1 MNNIAYYNGKTGPI
15 DEMTIPMND
24 RVVYFG
30 DGVYEVA
37 YVKNHKPFAL
47 YDHLDRFYN
56 SCRMMSIDFYM
67 TREELTELVQS
78 LIDQIDTDEEC
89 ILYWQC
95 SRGTAPRKHY
105 FPNPPVKP
113 NLLAYVKP
121 LAIPPMKNR
130 IKLLTVEDL
139 RFFYCNIKTLNLI
152 PNVFAS
158 QKAEE
163 AGCNEAI
170 FHRGDMVTECSH
182 GNISIIKNGALKTAP
197 LNNLILPGTVRK
209 HLLEFCNANGIPV
222 DETAF
227 TIAEMMDADE
237 VIVTSTTTMMRA
249 ACEIDGQPVGGKL
262 PELVEKIQNGYIE
275 RINGELQK

>member
-1 MNNIAYYNGKTGPI
+1 MNNIAYYNGKTSPI
-15 DEMTIPMND
+15 DEMMIPMND

-67 TREELTELVQS
+67 NREELTDLVQS
-78 LIDQIDTDEEC
+78 LIDQIDTDAEC

-130 IKLLTVEDL
+130 IKLITVEDQ
-139 RFFYCNIKTLNLI
+139 RFFFCNIKTLNLI

-163 AGCNEAI
+163 AGCDEAI

-197 LNNLILPGTVRK
+197 LNNLILAGTVRK

-222 DETAF
+222 DETPF
-227 TIAEMMDADE
+227 KVAEMVGADE

-249 ACEIDGQPVGGKL
+249 AYEIDGQPVGGKL
-262 PELVEKIQNGYIE
+262 PDLVERIQNGYVE
-275 RINGELQK
+275 RIRKELNL